1 MKNLIAF
8 AFSAFLLSCAGAP
21 KTEEKSFIDELAE
34 KGGRPLYELTPA
46 AARQVLADVQSG
58 GKADAADTAAERTEI
73 ETVDGRKMTVEIVR
87 PKEAKGALPV
97 VFYIHGGGW
106 VMGSDKTH
114 ERLIRTLAEES
125 GAAVVFPVYE
135 NAPENGFPQM
145 TEELF
150 AVLKHVAEN
159 GGRCGLDAERLAL
172 AGDSVGGNMAMAL
185 ALKAKAAGFVPKIR
199 FMLLFYPV
207 AVAAFETESYRDFAD
222 GPWLTKKAME
232 WFWDAYTTDPAA
244 RNGIL
249 ASPLKASAEE
259 LRGLPPA
266 LVITAENDV
275 LRDEGEELARRL
287 DDAGVETASVRFNGT
302 IHDFVMLNALADSA
316 SSQTALL
323 LAAARLK
330 QVLGG

>member
-1 MKNLIAF
+1 MARARLMK
-8 AFSAFLLSCAGAP
+8 
-21 KTEEKSFIDELAE
+21 KEKSFIDELAE

-159 GGRCGLDAERLAL
+159 GGRCGLD
-172 AGDSVGGNMAMAL
+172 AMAL

>member
-1 MKNLIAF
+1 MARARLMK
-8 AFSAFLLSCAGAP
+8 
-21 KTEEKSFIDELAE
+21 KEKSFIDELAE
-34 KGGRPLYELTPA
+34 KGGRPLYEQTPA
-46 AARQVLADVQSG
+46 AARQGLADVQSG
-58 GKADAADTAAERTEI
+58 GKADAADTVAERTEI
-73 ETVDGRKMTVEIVR
+73 ETVNGRKMTVEIVR

-150 AVLKHVAEN
+150 AVLKHVVEN
-159 GGRCGLDAERLAL
+159 GGRSGLDTERLAL

-207 AVAAFETESYRDFAD
+207 AVAAFET
-222 GPWLTKKAME
+222 
-232 WFWDAYTTDPAA
+232 AA
-244 RNGIL
+244 
-249 ASPLKASAEE
+249 
-259 LRGLPPA
+259 
-266 LVITAENDV
+266 
-275 LRDEGEELARRL
+275 
-287 DDAGVETASVRFNGT
+287 
-302 IHDFVMLNALADSA
+302 
-316 SSQTALL
+316 
-323 LAAARLK
+323 
-330 QVLGG
+330 

>member
-1 MKNLIAF
+1 
-8 AFSAFLLSCAGAP
+8 
-21 KTEEKSFIDELAE
+21 
-34 KGGRPLYELTPA
+34 
-46 AARQVLADVQSG
+46 
-58 GKADAADTAAERTEI
+58 
-73 ETVDGRKMTVEIVR
+73 
-87 PKEAKGALPV
+87 
-97 VFYIHGGGW
+97 
-106 VMGSDKTH
+106 
-114 ERLIRTLAEES
+114 
-125 GAAVVFPVYE
+125 
-135 NAPENGFPQM
+135 
-145 TEELF
+145 
-150 AVLKHVAEN
+150 
-159 GGRCGLDAERLAL
+159 
-172 AGDSVGGNMAMAL
+172 MAL
-185 ALKAKAAGFVPKIR
+185 SLKAKAAGFVPKIR

>member
-1 MKNLIAF
+1 MARARLMK
-8 AFSAFLLSCAGAP
+8 
-21 KTEEKSFIDELAE
+21 KEKSFIDELAE

-73 ETVDGRKMTVEIVR
+73 ETVNGRKMTVEIVR

-159 GGRCGLDAERLAL
+159 GGRSGLDTERLAL

-185 ALKAKAAGFVPKIR
+185 ALKAKTAGFVPKIR

-207 AVAAFETESYRDFAD
+207 AVAAFETESYWDFAD

-287 DDAGVETASVRFNGT
+287 DGAGVETASVRFNGT
-302 IHDFVMLNALADSA
+302 IHDFVMLNALAASA
-316 SSQTALL
+316 PSQTALL